1 MTLEELLKVFLVG
14 EEHPRYII
22 EENLRT
28 FMEKKLIKKF
38 IQSQTHL
45 TQVDTFTKKNCFILI
60 NFHFVSVRMNKDKPY
75 HSVGD
80 KICKQLN
87 NFSHQESS

>member
-1 MTLEELLKVFLVG
+1 MKVFLVG

-38 IQSQTHL
+38 TQSQTHL
-45 TQVDTFTKKNCFILI
+45 TQVDTFTFFFL
-60 NFHFVSVRMNKDKPY
+60 S
-75 HSVGD
+75 
-80 KICKQLN
+80 
-87 NFSHQESS
+87 

>member
-1 MTLEELLKVFLVG
+1 MFRSLKQQEKFKLLTLEELLKVFLVG

-38 IQSQTHL
+38 TQSQTHL
-45 TQVDTFTKKNCFILI
+45 TQVDTFTEKNSFFYFNQFPL
-60 NFHFVSVRMNKDKPY
+60 R
-75 HSVGD
+75 
-80 KICKQLN
+80 
-87 NFSHQESS
+87 